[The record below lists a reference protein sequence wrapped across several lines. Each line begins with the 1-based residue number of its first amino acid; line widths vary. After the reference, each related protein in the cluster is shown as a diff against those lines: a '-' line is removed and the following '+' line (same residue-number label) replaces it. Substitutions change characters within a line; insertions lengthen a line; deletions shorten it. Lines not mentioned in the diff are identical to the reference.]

1 MSSRIKLKISLNFI
15 IWLTSLHSLF
25 AGELFQDTVAGKT
38 KKPFHHFLQVGIVG
52 SHYSVRDISTSP
64 LIYSGMLTGAHL
76 GYLMYSERLKYNLD
90 YNFLYGHL
98 TTRNYPE
105 VDGNKALTYCNYLDI
120 SVQKRIF
127 MAFESKW
134 RLWVGADISAI
145 TNIRSNSKFNNA
157 NLNYEG
163 FGSFG
168 PIFSLERVLKLGA
181 QQINLGFFRYPLK
194 DREMKLVFSVIIPVV
209 SEAYRP
215 DYSVIDDFVDGA
227 RKVIDLKRLTF
238 TTFNRYVSATCKFEV
253 FYYLHNRNMFK
264 FGYNW
269 NYYNYTPAFNPV
281 TSVNGSLTFSI
292 VFRFNNK

>member
-1 MSSRIKLKISLNFI
+1 MSSRIMLKISLHFI
-15 IWLTSLHSLF
+15 IWLTSLHGLYAS
-25 AGELFQDTVAGKT
+25 ESFQDTVPGKT
-38 KKPFHHFLQVGIVG
+38 KKSFHNFLQVGIIG

-64 LIYSGMLTGAHL
+64 LIYSGFLTGAHL

-105 VDGNKALTYCNYLDI
+105 TDGNRALSFCNYLDI

-134 RLWVGADISAI
+134 WLWVGADVSAI
-145 TNIRSNSKFNNA
+145 TNIRSNTKYNNA

-163 FGSFG
+163 FASLGSIISF
-168 PIFSLERVLKLGA
+168 ERVLKLEA
-181 QQINLGFFRYPLK
+181 KEINLGFFRYPLRN
-194 DREMKLVFSVIIPVV
+194 RELKLVFSAFIPVV

-215 DYSVIDDFVDGA
+215 DYSVIDDFVDGS
-227 RKVIDLKRLTF
+227 RKVLEVKRLTF
-238 TTFNRYVSATCKFEV
+238 STFNRYVSATCKIEV

-281 TSVNGSLTFSI
+281 ASVNGSLTFSI
-292 VFRFNNK
+292 VFRFSNK